1 MLLELEVYVEVT
13 QITNSKMGGGGWWQN
28 LKEKEKLCK
37 FFAEVCWI
45 FVPEGYIR

>member
-1 MLLELEVYVEVT
+1 
-13 QITNSKMGGGGWWQN
+13 MGGGGWQN